1 LIAKRKFFSASLFVP
16 LFFAIL
22 PHIDH
27 IFNYTHM
34 NKFVK
39 KGDTVKVHYHGKLS
53 NGFTFDSSE
62 GREPFEF
69 EVGAGTVIKGF
80 DDAVLNMQVGEKK
93 TVNIPKEDA
102 YGERDENLVVNFPRS
117 QFPSDLH
124 PEVGM
129 ELQMSNDAG
138 QVFPVIVQEVT
149 EEYVTLDANH
159 PLAGEDLV
167 FEIELVEIL

>member
-1 LIAKRKFFSASLFVP
+1 M
-16 LFFAIL
+16 
-22 PHIDH
+22 
-27 IFNYTHM
+27 T
-34 NKFVK
+34 KFVK
-39 KGDTVKVHYHGKLS
+39 KGDTVKVHYLGKLS
-53 NGFTFDSSE
+53 NGLTFDSSE

-80 DDAVLNMQVGEKK
+80 DDAVLNMHVGEKK
-93 TVNIPKEDA
+93 TVNIPKEEA
-102 YGERDENLVVNFPRS
+102 YGERDESLVVNFPRN
-117 QFPSDLH
+117 QFPPDLH

-159 PLAGEDLV
+159 PLAGEDLI

>member
-1 LIAKRKFFSASLFVP
+1 
-16 LFFAIL
+16 
-22 PHIDH
+22 
-27 IFNYTHM
+27 
-34 NKFVK
+34 
-39 KGDTVKVHYHGKLS
+39 
-53 NGFTFDSSE
+53 
-62 GREPFEF
+62 
-69 EVGAGTVIKGF
+69 
-80 DDAVLNMQVGEKK
+80 MQVGEKK